1 MAGGKWTILDTLDP
15 SQRSGFYINFVADAA
30 AGVQAGVQ
38 GIVAIPVTAPWGPE
52 GQLVKITSDL
62 EFAATFSNL
71 EEGSAAALILQALKG
86 GASTVLAYR
95 MATGAMKAKATLKEG
110 AEDLVKVDAK
120 YSGAYGNRLTL
131 SINGSLADASEKE
144 FKIYDGAKLL
154 EKYAFDGTAT
164 GLVATVGNN
173 SKYVVLSKVAD
184 GTFSTIANQPLT
196 GGVSGLTVTNSEYMD
211 AFAVFEGHAYEFNI
225 LTIGSGESSLQQSAA
240 EFIRRLRGEGHFVQ
254 LVLGHGEADEFDAAK
269 AAALN
274 LNHEGIVY
282 HNIGVKLAG
291 SELTPAEFSGRIAG
305 MIAGAGPD
313 ASITYAQVRDIDSL
327 TNMLNHNQVREANK
341 AGLVTAFYDG
351 EIYRIE
357 KGINTL
363 TSYSESQ
370 HEGYSKIKNISVL
383 DAIGNALTISANKNY
398 IGKVLN
404 DVVGRDALLGAIR
417 AAFDIFEQ
425 GRLIQKGSLV
435 GLDPTR
441 PSVGDQVFLDL
452 RVTPIDAMEEIY
464 TTIRVGR

>member
-38 GIVAIPVTAPWGPE
+38 GVVAIPVTAPWGPE

-62 EFAATFSNL
+62 EFAAAFSRL
-71 EEGSAAALILQALKG
+71 EEGSAKNLVLQALKG

-95 MATGAMKAKATLKEG
+95 MAVGAKAATATLKAG
-110 AEDLVKVDAK
+110 ATDAVKATAV
-120 YSGAYGNRLTL
+120 YTGAYGNELTV
-131 SINGSLADASEKE
+131 SVTDAVAGAKE
-144 FKIYDGAKLL
+144 FKIFDGAKVL
-154 EKYAFDGTAT
+154 EKFSFDGTAT
-164 GLVATVGNN
+164 GLIAAVNGQ
-173 SKYVVLSKVAD
+173 SHYVELTKLAD
-184 GTFSTIANQPLT
+184 GTFTTAVNEPLT
-196 GGVSGLTVTNSEYMD
+196 GGASGQAVTNAEYSD
-211 AFAVFEGHAYEFNI
+211 ALAVLEGHAYEFNI
-225 LTIGSGESSLQQSAA
+225 LTIGSGEGDLQETAA

-254 LVLGHGEADEFDAAK
+254 LVLGHSANGDFDGAK
-269 AAALN
+269 AAALG

-282 HNIGVKLAG
+282 HNIGVKLG
-291 SELTPAEFSGRIAG
+291 GKTLTPAEFSGRIAG

-313 ASITYAQVRDIDSL
+313 ASITYALIGGIDGL
-327 TNMLNHNQVREANK
+327 ANLLNHNQIREANK
-341 AGLVTAFYDG
+341 AGLVAAFYDG
-351 EIYRIE
+351 ETYRIE

-363 TSYSESQ
+363 TSYSGTQ

-404 DVVGRDALLGAIR
+404 DEVGRDALLGAIR